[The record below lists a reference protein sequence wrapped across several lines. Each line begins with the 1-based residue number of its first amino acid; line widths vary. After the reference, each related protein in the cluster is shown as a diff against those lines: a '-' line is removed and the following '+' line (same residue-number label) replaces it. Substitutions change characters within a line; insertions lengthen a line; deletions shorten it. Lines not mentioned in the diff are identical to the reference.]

1 MSITLSVSLV
11 ILCAQTLRKELLK
24 VSPSEQHVQ
33 MFREII
39 LSLHCHERIAREANI
54 DAKVENMS
62 VVSIRQQVEPKRK
75 FGRQKSVATG
85 PVQSIS
91 LRKQLILEEKEV

>member
-1 MSITLSVSLV
+1 M
-11 ILCAQTLRKELLK
+11 LK

-39 LSLHCHERIAREANI
+39 LSLHRHERIAREANI
-54 DAKVENMS
+54 DAKVESMS
-62 VVSIRQQVEPKRK
+62 VVSIRQQISSKRK
-75 FGRQKSVATG
+75 SYGRQKSAATG

-91 LRKQLILEEKEV
+91 LREQLILEEKEV